1 MTGIKK
7 LLLQT
12 EKIYTKDRKGVAM
25 YQIKKVLNSS
35 VVLVEDDT
43 NAEFVLLGKGIGFGK
58 KPGQVVGEESVSQVF
73 IPVDD
78 AKIQEY
84 IDIVNQLIK
93 KAEEQ
98 LQLKLTPTS
107 YFALVDHLQFAVV
120 RYHDQLMFTNKVFWE
135 IKTYYRQEYQ
145 LGELGV
151 KLLNEQFAI
160 DIPEEEAA
168 NIAFH
173 FINAQMNAKSFKGM
187 EAAKLISSIV
197 NLVGYSLGVDL
208 VHQNIHH
215 TRLVTHIK
223 FFVERYFQDQML
235 DSKDTEM
242 FEYVANRYPKALAV
256 AYQVNEF
263 VKKKYQKPMTNDEL
277 LYLAI
282 HFNRILQ

>member
-1 MTGIKK
+1 
-7 LLLQT
+7 
-12 EKIYTKDRKGVAM
+12 M

-43 NAEFVLLGKGIGFGK
+43 KAEFVLLGKGIGFGK
-58 KPGQVVGEESVSQVF
+58 KPGQEVGEEAVSQVF
-73 IPVDD
+73 IPADD
-78 AKIQEY
+78 AKIQEFVQSIGTVDPAY

-107 YFALVDHLQFAVV
+107 YFALVDHLQFAVD
-120 RYHDQLMFTNKVFWE
+120 RYHENMMFTNKVFWE

-151 KLLNEQFAI
+151 KLLNEHFAI
-160 DIPEEEAA
+160 EIPEDESA

-173 FINAQMNAKSFKGM
+173 FINAQVNAKSFKGM
-187 EAAKLISSIV
+187 EAAKLISDIV
-197 NLVGYSLGVDL
+197 NLVGYSLGVDI
-208 VHQNIHH
+208 VNQNIHY

-242 FEYVANRYPKALAV
+242 FEYVSHRYPKALAV

-282 HFNRILQ
+282 HFNRIVQ

>member
-1 MTGIKK
+1 
-7 LLLQT
+7 
-12 EKIYTKDRKGVAM
+12 M

-58 KPGQVVGEESVSQVF
+58 KPGQEVGEEDVSQVF

-78 AKIQEY
+78 AKIQEFVQSIGTADPAY
-84 IDIVNQLIK
+84 IEIVNQLIK
-93 KAEEQ
+93 RAEEQ

-107 YFALVDHLQFAVV
+107 YFALLDHLQFAVD
-120 RYHDQLMFTNKVFWE
+120 RFNENMMFTNKVFWE
-135 IKTYYRQEYQ
+135 IKTYYRHEYQ
-145 LGELGV
+145 LGEIGV
-151 KLLNEQFAI
+151 KLLNEHFAVE
-160 DIPEEEAA
+160 IPEDESA

-173 FINAQMNAKSFKGM
+173 FINAQMNSKSFKGM
-187 EAAKLISSIV
+187 EAAKLISDIV
-197 NLVGYSLGVDL
+197 NLVGYSLGVDI
-208 VHQNIHH
+208 VNQNIHY

-223 FFVERYFQDQML
+223 FFVERYFQNQML

-242 FEYVANRYPKALAV
+242 FEYVSNRSPKALSV

-282 HFNRILQ
+282 HFNRVE

>member
-1 MTGIKK
+1 
-7 LLLQT
+7 
-12 EKIYTKDRKGVAM
+12 
-25 YQIKKVLNSS
+25 
-35 VVLVEDDT
+35 
-43 NAEFVLLGKGIGFGK
+43 
-58 KPGQVVGEESVSQVF
+58 
-73 IPVDD
+73 
-78 AKIQEY
+78 
-84 IDIVNQLIK
+84 
-93 KAEEQ
+93 
-98 LQLKLTPTS
+98 
-107 YFALVDHLQFAVV
+107 
-120 RYHDQLMFTNKVFWE
+120 MFTNKVFWE

-151 KLLNEQFAI
+151 KLLNEHFVI
-160 DIPEEEAA
+160 DIPEEAA

-187 EAAKLISSIV
+187 EVAKLISSIV

-208 VHQNIHH
+208 VQQNIHH

-235 DSKDTEM
+235 DSKDSEM

-263 VKKKYQKPMTNDEL
+263 VKKKYQKSMTNDEL
-277 LYLAI
+277 LYLVI

>member
-1 MTGIKK
+1 
-7 LLLQT
+7 
-12 EKIYTKDRKGVAM
+12 M

-35 VVLVEDDT
+35 VVLVEDDAH
-43 NAEFVLLGKGIGFGK
+43 AEFVLLGKGIGFGK
-58 KPGQVVGEESVSQVF
+58 KPGQEVGEESVSQVF
-73 IPVDD
+73 MPADD
-78 AKIQEY
+78 AKIQEFVQSIGMVDPAY
-84 IDIVNQLIK
+84 IEIVNQLIK

-107 YFALVDHLQFAVV
+107 YFALVDHLQFAVD
-120 RYHDQLMFTNKVFWE
+120 RFHENMMFTNKVFWE

-151 KLLNEQFAI
+151 KLLNEHFAI
-160 DIPEEEAA
+160 EIPEDEAA

-187 EAAKLISSIV
+187 EAAKLISDIV
-197 NLVGYSLGVDL
+197 NLVGYSLGVDI
-208 VHQNIHH
+208 VNQNIHY

-242 FEYVANRYPKALAV
+242 FEYVSNRYPKALAV

>member
-1 MTGIKK
+1 
-7 LLLQT
+7 
-12 EKIYTKDRKGVAM
+12 M

-35 VVLVEDDT
+35 VVLVEDDAQ
-43 NAEFVLLGKGIGFGK
+43 AEFVLLGKGIGFGK
-58 KPGQVVGEESVSQVF
+58 KPGQEVGEESVSQVF
-73 IPVDD
+73 IPADD
-78 AKIQEY
+78 AKIQEFVQSIGTVDPAY
-84 IDIVNQLIK
+84 IEIVNQLIK

-107 YFALVDHLQFAVV
+107 YFALVDHLQFAVA
-120 RYHDQLMFTNKVFWE
+120 RFYDNMMFTNKVSWE

-151 KLLNEQFAI
+151 KLLNEHFAI
-160 DIPEEEAA
+160 EIPEDEAA

-187 EAAKLISSIV
+187 EAAKLTGDIV
-197 NLVGYSLGVDL
+197 NLVGYSLGVDI
-208 VHQNIHH
+208 VNQNIHY

-223 FFVERYFQDQML
+223 FFVERFFQDQML
-235 DSKDTEM
+235 DSKDAEM
-242 FEYVANRYPKALAV
+242 FEYVSNRYPKALAV

-263 VKKKYQKPMTNDEL
+263 VKKKYQKAMTNDEL

>member
-1 MTGIKK
+1 
-7 LLLQT
+7 
-12 EKIYTKDRKGVAM
+12 M

-43 NAEFVLLGKGIGFGK
+43 KAEFVLLGKGIGFGK
-58 KPGQVVGEESVSQVF
+58 KPGQEVGEEAVSQVF
-73 IPVDD
+73 IPADD
-78 AKIQEY
+78 AKIQEFVQSIGTVDPAY

-107 YFALVDHLQFAVV
+107 YFALVDHLQFAVD
-120 RYHDQLMFTNKVFWE
+120 RYHENMMFTNKVFWE

-151 KLLNEQFAI
+151 KLLNEHFAI
-160 DIPEEEAA
+160 EIPEDESA

-173 FINAQMNAKSFKGM
+173 FINAQVNAKSFKGM
-187 EAAKLISSIV
+187 EAAKLISDIV
-197 NLVGYSLGVDL
+197 NLVGYSLGVDI
-208 VHQNIHH
+208 VNQNIHY

-242 FEYVANRYPKALAV
+242 FEYVSHRYPKALAV

>member
-1 MTGIKK
+1 
-7 LLLQT
+7 
-12 EKIYTKDRKGVAM
+12 M

-58 KPGQVVGEESVSQVF
+58 KPGQAVGEESVSQVF

-78 AKIQEY
+78 AKIQEFVHSIGTVDPAY
-84 IDIVNQLIK
+84 IEIVNTLIK
-93 KAEEQ
+93 KAHEQ

-135 IKTYYRQEYQ
+135 IKTYYRKEYQ

-151 KLLNEQFAI
+151 KLLNEHFAI
-160 DIPEEEAA
+160 EIPEDEAA

-208 VHQNIHH
+208 VQQNIHH

-235 DSKDTEM
+235 DSNDTEM

>member
-1 MTGIKK
+1 
-7 LLLQT
+7 
-12 EKIYTKDRKGVAM
+12 M

-43 NAEFVLLGKGIGFGK
+43 KAEFVLLGKGIGFGK
-58 KPGQVVGEESVSQVF
+58 KPGQEVGEEAVSQVF
-73 IPVDD
+73 IPADD
-78 AKIQEY
+78 AKIQEFVQSIGTVDPAY

-107 YFALVDHLQFAVV
+107 YFALVDHLQFAVT
-120 RYHDQLMFTNKVFWE
+120 RFHENMMFTNKVFWE

-145 LGELGV
+145 LGEFGV
-151 KLLNEQFAI
+151 KLLNEHFAI
-160 DIPEEEAA
+160 EIPEDEAA

-173 FINAQMNAKSFKGM
+173 FINAQVNAKSFKGM
-187 EAAKLISSIV
+187 EAAKLISDIV
-197 NLVGYSLGVDL
+197 NLVGYSLGVDI
-208 VHQNIHH
+208 VNQNIHY

-242 FEYVANRYPKALAV
+242 FEYVSHRYPKALAV

>member
-1 MTGIKK
+1 
-7 LLLQT
+7 
-12 EKIYTKDRKGVAM
+12 M

-35 VVLVEDDT
+35 VVLVEDDAHT
-43 NAEFVLLGKGIGFGK
+43 EFVLLGKGIGFGK
-58 KPGQVVGEESVSQVF
+58 KPGQEVGEEAVSQVF
-73 IPVDD
+73 IPADD
-78 AKIQEY
+78 AKIQEFVQSIGTVDPAY

-107 YFALVDHLQFAVV
+107 YFALVDHLQFAVD
-120 RYHDQLMFTNKVFWE
+120 RFHENMMFTNKVSWE

-151 KLLNEQFAI
+151 KLLNEHFAI
-160 DIPEEEAA
+160 QIPEDEAA

-173 FINAQMNAKSFKGM
+173 FINAQVNAKSFKGM
-187 EAAKLISSIV
+187 EAAKLTGDIV
-197 NLVGYSLGVDL
+197 NLVGYSLGVDI
-208 VHQNIHH
+208 VSQNIHY

-223 FFVERYFQDQML
+223 FFVERFFQDQML
-235 DSKDTEM
+235 DSKDAEM
-242 FEYVANRYPKALAV
+242 FEYVSNRYPKALAV

-263 VKKKYQKPMTNDEL
+263 VKKKYPKAMTNDEL

>member
-1 MTGIKK
+1 
-7 LLLQT
+7 
-12 EKIYTKDRKGVAM
+12 M

-43 NAEFVLLGKGIGFGK
+43 KAEFVLLGKGIGFGK
-58 KPGQVVGEESVSQVF
+58 KPGQEVGEEAVSQVF
-73 IPVDD
+73 IPADD
-78 AKIQEY
+78 AKIQEFVQSIGTVDPAY
-84 IDIVNQLIK
+84 IEIVNQLIK

-107 YFALVDHLQFAVV
+107 YFALVDHLQFAVT
-120 RYHDQLMFTNKVFWE
+120 RFHENMMFTNKVFWE

-151 KLLNEQFAI
+151 KLLNEHFAI
-160 DIPEEEAA
+160 EIPEDEAA

-173 FINAQMNAKSFKGM
+173 FINAQVNAKSFKGM
-187 EAAKLISSIV
+187 EAVKLISDIV
-197 NLVGYSLGVDL
+197 NLVGYSLGVDI
-208 VHQNIHH
+208 VNQNIHY

-242 FEYVANRYPKALAV
+242 FEYVSNRYPKALAV